1 MGLSFNYGWIRAF
14 VRQDLG
20 VMIRYDGYLTAPECS
35 FLLLQIC
42 RFTQLWTF
50 EDTCDVGIYIDW

>member
-1 MGLSFNYGWIRAF
+1 
-14 VRQDLG
+14 
-20 VMIRYDGYLTAPECS
+20 MIRYDGYLTAPECS

-50 EDTCDVGIYIDW
+50 EDTCDVGIYMNW